1 MQQED
6 DLRGSENLDLGKP
19 LENLQKKQEGAH
31 NHLRKSEDHSL
42 EVLTNDEN
50 KSNQGQGYLP
60 AYTSPCR
67 LESSQALS
75 AIGRAKSK
83 ECKQEIA
90 DIACGIQEGGVY
102 PGSLPNTCHL
112 KGKILFRCPWF
123 YLLHISYITNWFT
136 GRSHLLIDQNIYMR
150 YRHRKWSYLFGEMGR
165 GSRNKKI
172 QHSIKTYPV

>member
-6 DLRGSENLDLGKP
+6 DLRGSENLDLEKP

-31 NHLRKSEDHSL
+31 NHLRKSEDHSP

-123 YLLHISYITNWFT
+123 YLLHISYTCITN
-136 GRSHLLIDQNIYMR
+136 
-150 YRHRKWSYLFGEMGR
+150 
-165 GSRNKKI
+165 
-172 QHSIKTYPV
+172 